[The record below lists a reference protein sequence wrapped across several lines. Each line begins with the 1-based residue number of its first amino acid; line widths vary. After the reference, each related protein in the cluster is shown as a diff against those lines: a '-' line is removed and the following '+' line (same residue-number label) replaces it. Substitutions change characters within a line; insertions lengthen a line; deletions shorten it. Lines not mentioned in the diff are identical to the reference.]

1 MGQCYWINLEIKIK
15 NEKDFI
21 DKTNQFF
28 NDKSQFSEP
37 AEMGFTNVEQ
47 IMLHMFAEPSYRH
60 LEEFSYENNKIVCN
74 NGFDASY
81 GWCDVM
87 TNWFIYLQSILE
99 DGSKIYIYPDTGV
112 IHYEI
117 VNGALVEGQD
127 IQIDTDYPDFED
139 FEKFYSNK
147 EEGLKGFTKQYNEL
161 REKNPELPE
170 LEIESLDELT
180 DWFDENLNPDCE
192 YFLNIN

>member
-1 MGQCYWINLEIKIK
+1 
-15 NEKDFI
+15 
-21 DKTNQFF
+21 
-28 NDKSQFSEP
+28 
-37 AEMGFTNVEQ
+37 
-47 IMLHMFAEPSYRH
+47 ML
-60 LEEFSYENNKIVCN
+60 
-74 NGFDASY
+74 
-81 GWCDVM
+81 
-87 TNWFIYLQSILE
+87 
-99 DGSKIYIYPDTGV
+99 KIYIYPDTGV
-112 IHYEI
+112 VHYEI

-139 FEKFYSNK
+139 FEKFYSNE

-180 DWFDENLNPDCE
+180 DWFDENLNPDYE

>member
-15 NEKDFI
+15 NEKNFI

-60 LEEFSYENNKIVCN
+60 LEEFSYENNKIICN

-81 GWCDVM
+81 GWGDVI

-117 VNGALVEGQD
+117 VNGTLVEGQD

-139 FEKFYSNK
+139 FEKFYSNE

-161 REKNPELPE
+161 REKNPELPK

-180 DWFDENLNPDCE
+180 DWFDENLNPDYE